1 MAGRQSVPRTSDQFF
16 DSLGQRGHYRQSH
29 DTADLILK
37 SFIADG
43 RSVNIYQGGYMRAH
57 DLDFLMEIG
66 IGLVVNVTSNINAP
80 DWIGQSDVPRWMRFI
95 LPE

>member
-29 DTADLILK
+29 DAADLILK

-43 RSVNIYQGGYMRAH
+43 RSVKVYQGGYMRAN

-80 DWIGQSDVPRWMRFI
+80 DWIG
-95 LPE
+95 